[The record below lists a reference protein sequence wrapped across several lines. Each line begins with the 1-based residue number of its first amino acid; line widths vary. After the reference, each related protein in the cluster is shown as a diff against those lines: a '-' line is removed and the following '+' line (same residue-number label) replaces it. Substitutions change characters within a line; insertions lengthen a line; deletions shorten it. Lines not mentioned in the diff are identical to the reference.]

1 MENFR
6 VKIKNIFRNFQ
17 LSSKGYDEKN
27 EKIITL
33 KLNRILRNLAIIIL
47 LSYLTLIYN
56 YVALGL
62 YYTHRFEWPFFQK
75 LLCTNIVKQLVFL

>member
-27 EKIITL
+27 EKIITV
-33 KLNRILRNLAIIIL
+33 KLNRILRNFIIIL
-47 LSYLTLIYN
+47 LSYLSLIY
-56 YVALGL
+56 VAVGL
-62 YYTHRFEWPFFQK
+62 YDTHSFEWPFFQK

>member
-27 EKIITL
+27 EKIITV

-47 LSYLTLIYN
+47 LSYLTLIY
-56 YVALGL
+56 VAVGL
-62 YYTHRFEWPFFQK
+62 YVILTALNGLFFKSSFVQ
-75 LLCTNIVKQLVFL
+75 I